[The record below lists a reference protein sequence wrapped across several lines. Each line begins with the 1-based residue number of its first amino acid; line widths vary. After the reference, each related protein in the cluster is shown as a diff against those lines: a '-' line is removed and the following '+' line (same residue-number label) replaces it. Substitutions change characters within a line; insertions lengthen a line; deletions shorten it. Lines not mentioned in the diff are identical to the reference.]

1 MTGDEVSRAHD
12 GLGVLAAVVARQT
25 LDLNVY
31 AAFLL
36 ETLSG
41 ALPAEYV
48 TVQRMGSRWR
58 RRDAPV
64 VAVSVSLG
72 EQRFTL
78 RRASPTSRPEPSV
91 SHVVGGISLKSDHV
105 PLSEWAQRLAAALA
119 EQAGRDADAAAALAR
134 ITSMEV

>member
-1 MTGDEVSRAHD
+1 MTDEVS
-12 GLGVLAAVVARQT
+12 VLAAVVGRQT

-36 ETLSG
+36 DTLSD

-48 TVQRMGSRWR
+48 TVDRARSMFR

-78 RRASPTSRPEPSV
+78 RRASATARPEPSV
-91 SHVVGGISLKSDHV
+91 GHEVGGIVLKSEPVGLD
-105 PLSEWAQRLAAALA
+105 EWTRRLAAALA
-119 EQAGRDADAAAALAR
+119 GLAAGNADSAAALAR

>member
-1 MTGDEVSRAHD
+1 MTGSDDV
-12 GLGVLAAVVARQT
+12 GVLAAVVGRQA

-36 ETLSG
+36 ESLSD

-48 TVQRMGSRWR
+48 TVERARSMFR
-58 RRDAPV
+58 RRDSPV

-78 RRASPTSRPEPSV
+78 RRATATARPEPSIG
-91 SHVVGGISLKSDHV
+91 HEVGGIVLKSEPVGLD
-105 PLSEWAQRLAAALA
+105 EWTQRLAVALA
-119 EQAGRDADAAAALAR
+119 ELAAGNADSAAALAR

>member
-1 MTGDEVSRAHD
+1 MTDEVS
-12 GLGVLAAVVARQT
+12 VLAAVVGRQT

-36 ETLSG
+36 DTLSD

-48 TVQRMGSRWR
+48 TVDRARSMFR

-72 EQRFTL
+72 ERRFIL
-78 RRASPTSRPEPSV
+78 RRASATARPEPSV
-91 SHVVGGISLKSDHV
+91 AHEVGGIVLKSEPVGLD
-105 PLSEWAQRLAAALA
+105 EWTRRLAAALA
-119 EQAGRDADAAAALAR
+119 ELAAGNADSAAALAR

>member
-1 MTGDEVSRAHD
+1 MSDIE
-12 GLGVLAAVVARQT
+12 VLAAVVGRQT

-36 ETLSG
+36 ETLSD

-48 TVQRMGSRWR
+48 AVERARSVFR

-72 EQRFTL
+72 EQRYTL
-78 RRASPTSRPEPSV
+78 RRASATARPEPSIG
-91 SHVVGGISLKSDHV
+91 HEVGGIVLKSEPVGLD
-105 PLSEWAQRLAAALA
+105 EWARRLAAALA
-119 EQAGRDADAAAALAR
+119 ELAAGNADSAAALAR